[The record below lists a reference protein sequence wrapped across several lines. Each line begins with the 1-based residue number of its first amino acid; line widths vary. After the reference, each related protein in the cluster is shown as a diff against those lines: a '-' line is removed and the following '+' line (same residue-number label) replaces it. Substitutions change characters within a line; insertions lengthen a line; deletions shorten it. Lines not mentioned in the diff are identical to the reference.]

1 MILSR
6 LLLALSIWL
15 CAALGEYVQIRSC
28 DGLVSN
34 GGNTG
39 RALDVRL
46 EQQQQTL
53 QLKLLNDR
61 EDCDQAGPN
70 FTATLELNLLG
81 RHSVYQASNT
91 STCSKWSFH
100 KGADIIRP
108 LVYPTSF
115 DIGSLPPWSTFD
127 IRFQIDLT
135 DKQEVECWEAN
146 ITPALSKST
155 FSILTWAPRVLF
167 VFILLIG
174 FLRGYHERTRNPAQG
189 ADVSEISLPGVGD
202 CLGYLQWAFL
212 TGGLSLHYPGFL
224 QPIVGKLSIF
234 SLFVTGPLTHGKVY
248 SGVADGI
255 ISINGTYGG
264 TSGLEHMHQIVG
276 APSTVDTWVNMVIAI
291 LIIAIAVALFREAVA
306 LVVKVFRRHMVPTAQ
321 DPLSARLLSRIVGLL
336 RVVLSYFTL
345 PLSALSFY
353 QLSAPIKL
361 PVWHR
366 VSAAILVVSIVLAFI
381 WLFRRLPS
389 RAVSLLLHDTPKWYQ
404 EQNNRVGQP
413 ERLYVTLVVALTLIR
428 GAIIGGMEAFG
439 VVQLSLL
446 ATSEVCLLF
455 SIRWLRIHP
464 WLCMSTFLPAI
475 RLAITLLMICFVR
488 GLVSDSTRSA
498 IGYVVVSLHASMIV
512 LGIFLPAIYH
522 LIKLGC
528 KAASGNFDDVSI
540 PRLSP
545 S

>member
-1 MILSR
+1 MILPH
-6 LLLALSIWL
+6 LFLALSTWL
-15 CAALGEYVQIRSC
+15 CVASGEYVQIRSC

-46 EQQQQTL
+46 EQQQQV
-53 QLKLLNDR
+53 LLLSLSNNR
-61 EDCDQAGPN
+61 EDCGPAASN
-70 FTATLELNLLG
+70 FTAALELTLLG
-81 RHSVYQASNT
+81 RHSVYQVSNT
-91 STCSKWSFH
+91 STCSKWSIH
-100 KGADIIRP
+100 KGADIMHD

-115 DIGSLPPWSTFD
+115 DIGSLPPWSTFN
-127 IRFQIDLT
+127 IRFQVDLA
-135 DKQEVECWEAN
+135 DEHEVECWEAS

-155 FSILTWAPRVLF
+155 SSTLTWAPRVLF

-174 FLRGYHERTRNPAQG
+174 LLRGYHERTRNPVQG

-202 CLGYLQWAFL
+202 CLGYMQWAFL

-234 SLFVTGPLTHGKVY
+234 SLFVTGPLTHGTVY
-248 SGVADGI
+248 SGEADGI

-264 TSGLEHMHQIVG
+264 SSGLEHMHQIVG

-291 LIIAIAVALFREAVA
+291 LIIAVAVALLREAAA
-306 LVVKVFRRHMVPTAQ
+306 LVGKVFHRRMVHTPR
-321 DPLSARLLSRIVGLL
+321 DPLSARLLTRIVGLL

-366 VSAAILVVSIVLAFI
+366 VSAAILVVAIVLAFI

-389 RAVSLLLHDTPKWYQ
+389 RAVGLLLHDTPKWYQ

-428 GAIIGGMEAFG
+428 GAIIGGLEAFG

-446 ATSEVCLLF
+446 ATSEICLLF

-464 WLCMSTFLPAI
+464 WLSMSTFLPAI
-475 RLAITLLMICFVR
+475 RLIVTLLMVCFVR

-498 IGYVVVSLHASMIV
+498 VGYVVVSLHASMIV
-512 LGIFLPAIYH
+512 LGIFLPAVYH

-528 KAASGNFDDVSI
+528 KAASGQFDDVSI
-540 PRLSP
+540 LR
-545 S
+545 